1 MLTETVFAWPGIG
14 RLMFESLAARDYN
27 TILGVLFFAS
37 AMVVVANIIT
47 DLSYR
52 LADPRLRGEN

>member
-1 MLTETVFAWPGIG
+1 MG
-14 RLMFESLAARDYN
+14 RLAFDSILRRDYP

-37 AMVVVANIIT
+37 AMVVVANILT

-52 LADPRLRGEN
+52 IADPRVKNA

>member
-1 MLTETVFAWPGIG
+1 MGT
-14 RLMFESLAARDYN
+14 LAFDAILRRDYN
-27 TILGVLFFAS
+27 TMLGVLFFAS

-52 LADPRLRGEN
+52 IADPRLRTEK